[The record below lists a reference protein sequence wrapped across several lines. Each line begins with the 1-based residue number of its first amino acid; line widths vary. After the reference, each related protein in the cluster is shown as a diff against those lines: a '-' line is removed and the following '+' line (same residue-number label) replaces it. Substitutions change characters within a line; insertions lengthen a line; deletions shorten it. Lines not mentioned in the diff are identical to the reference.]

1 MEVIMLHGKKIGKF
15 GFSVEKKKK
24 KGKKQMKNSEEKRV
38 EKNISNADVLDNI
51 SDDKPIHEKMLEE
64 KIIEETYK
72 AIEYDENCK
81 MIAVEY
87 RKKNNIKAKIKDAF
101 NFVKRF
107 FSELVKKNEDK
118 KEEIKKEKI
127 VIKVQD
133 KMYDPNAETIKI
145 QRREINNRLLE
156 INYKEFEQSEIKS
169 VNGNSGPIFY
179 SRKENL
185 ENITTK
191 NPIENNS
198 IKYENREY
206 TDLPNI
212 DGKNRSDELE
222 R

>member
-1 MEVIMLHGKKIGKF
+1 
-15 GFSVEKKKK
+15 
-24 KGKKQMKNSEEKRV
+24 MKNSEEKRV

>member
-87 RKKNNIKAKIKDAF
+87 RKINNIKAKIKDAF

-118 KEEIKKEKI
+118 KEEIKKEK
-127 VIKVQD
+127 IKVQD